1 MLAALDRRVAA
12 HTVVR
17 KVEADIRNAVEATV
31 VDHAAVDTRS
41 AAEATAAAAEV
52 AAAEVAAAV
61 MLRVKVATLQE
72 AATLHAK
79 VAADMAVVKAAADM
93 HLVRAVEVTDAG
105 REAATL
111 RAVVMLLASQAEV
124 VDMEAAEPEVRI
136 ADRKVAEADMLL
148 DRKVETEVVTLRVRE
163 AEAVDIVKVHRKN
176 AEDTEAARHANRIS
190 IDRNRMSR
198 ELIVRDLRVEEAVIK
213 VAEVA
218 EVDTRAVAV
227 ITTRAEARVVVA
239 IKAVEEAVIK
249 AAAVE
254 AEAIKVAEV
263 VAAIATTIKAE
274 ANKVVAKV
282 AAAEEITTKAAE
294 ASKAATSPIGR
305 CAVCRS
311 IRPASA
317 DLPTAVAVLQKAVV
331 DKDAHRRVHHRA
343 AEVAQADHLQATN
356 TANVR

>member
-1 MLAALDRRVAA
+1 
-12 HTVVR
+12 
-17 KVEADIRNAVEATV
+17 
-31 VDHAAVDTRS
+31 
-41 AAEATAAAAEV
+41 
-52 AAAEVAAAV
+52 
-61 MLRVKVATLQE
+61 
-72 AATLHAK
+72 
-79 VAADMAVVKAAADM
+79 
-93 HLVRAVEVTDAG
+93 
-105 REAATL
+105 
-111 RAVVMLLASQAEV
+111 VVMLLASQAEV

-254 AEAIKVAEV
+254 AEAIK
-263 VAAIATTIKAE
+263 AE